1 MATKLGRTDG
11 RADDQLRPLS
21 FVPGY
26 LRFAEGSVLVEAGYT
41 KVICAATVDDK
52 VPPFLKGK
60 GSGWVT
66 AEYSLLP
73 RSTSERTP
81 REAAAGKIGG
91 RTHEIQRLIGRS
103 LRSVVDL
110 RALGERTIW
119 LDCDVVQA
127 DGGTR
132 TTAINGAF
140 VAMCLALAHLREKGG
155 LRGWPVIDWLA
166 ATSVGIVSDR
176 ILLDLCYDE
185 DAKAQVDMNVVM
197 TGEGRFVEL
206 QGTAEG
212 VPFSRSDLDRLL
224 ALSASGIERI
234 IAAQRETL
242 ASAPVPPFGRKPAAP
257 KAGGAV

>member
-1 MATKLGRTDG
+1 VAVAPRPDG
-11 RADDQLRPLS
+11 RADSQLRHLS
-21 FVPGY
+21 FTPDY
-26 LRFAEGSVLVEAGYT
+26 LRYAEGSVLVEAGYT
-41 KVICAATVDDK
+41 RVICAATIDDR

-60 GSGWVT
+60 GSGWIT

-73 RSTSERTP
+73 RSTFERTP

-110 RALGERTIW
+110 TAIGERTIW

-140 VAMCLALAHLREKGG
+140 VATCLALAKLRQKEA

-166 ATSVGIVSDR
+166 ATSVGVVDGRIV
-176 ILLDLCYDE
+176 LDLCYEE
-185 DAKAQVDMNVVM
+185 DSRAQVDMNVVM

-212 VPFSRSDLDRLL
+212 VPFSRADLDRLL
-224 ALSASGIERI
+224 AQAAAGIEQI
-234 IAAQRETL
+234 IGAQKVAL
-242 ASAPVPPFGRKPAAP
+242 GPAGLPAFGRKPVPSKAAS
-257 KAGGAV
+257 GG